1 MPLSQLDRS
10 NVMVGFVV
18 FILLLA
24 MSVIWNT
31 QPGRD

>member
-31 QPGRD
+31 QAGRD